1 MEQHASLILGEQLQ
15 AGLVK
20 PKKRVRYE
28 LIDEKLQILAS
39 AFYVIPTDIY
49 FKRAKALFYF

>member
-39 AFYVIPTDIY
+39 TFYVIPTDIY

>member
-20 PKKRVRYE
+20 ITKRVKYE
-28 LIDEKLQILAS
+28 LTDEKLQILAS
-39 AFYVIPTDIY
+39 TFDVIPRNIY
-49 FKRAKALFYF
+49 FKRARALFNF